1 MKTIPAGEFKTHCLR
16 IMDEVR
22 KRRQPVIIT
31 KKGVPVAK
39 LVPVEDTERDVV
51 GCLEGVM
58 EIVGD
63 IEAPLSHCPRITPEI
78 AALATAF
85 PADFPSDPVDRLIGA
100 TARSLG
106 LPLVTRDQRILD
118 SSLLKTVW

>member
-16 IMDEVR
+16 IMDEVS
-22 KRRQPVIIT
+22 KRRQPVVIT

-39 LVPVEDTERDVV
+39 LVPVERTERDVV

-63 IEAPLSHCPRITPEI
+63 IEAPLTKPE
-78 AALATAF
+78 AWE
-85 PADFPSDPVDRLIGA
+85 
-100 TARSLG
+100 
-106 LPLVTRDQRILD
+106 LD
-118 SSLLKTVW
+118 

>member
-1 MKTIPAGEFKTHCLR
+1 MKIIPAGEFKTHCLR

-22 KRRQPVIIT
+22 KRRQPVLIT
-31 KKGVPVAK
+31 KKGVAVAK

-63 IEAPLSHCPRITPEI
+63 IES
-78 AALATAF
+78 
-85 PADFPSDPVDRLIGA
+85 PV
-100 TARSLG
+100 
-106 LPLVTRDQRILD
+106 V
-118 SSLLKTVW
+118 SSEAWEVD